1 MIGSEILDSLWRG
14 RQRVSVGED
23 GVLSAASPSPGGICE
38 GNSGVADDGSLHIAV
53 QWPRH
58 SAAVHT
64 HTHAAS
70 ATWLSVWGKKDTK
83 ERHPHLHLSLTAG
96 QELAGESIAL
106 LAESLQIKLLHQ
118 IHQALSR
125 QPKARKACAAL
136 CLVGHS
142 RSCKVRPPSVRIT
155 DKVGD
160 SYLCPSLIK

>member
-1 MIGSEILDSLWRG
+1 M
-14 RQRVSVGED
+14 SVGED

-83 ERHPHLHLSLTAG
+83 ESHPHLHLSLTAG